1 MKNIILAFTILLM
14 YTACETGTK
23 YDKNST
29 VEKVKKDASI
39 KKLDDSI
46 LNLVEGSPA
55 SAEALV
61 KKSYIEVKDTTI
73 NRSISHKYDPEN
85 PLNGDAFI
93 EENSYVQEQSSAKE
107 ASVTR
112 TNITTENLS
121 EGLNVKSIRVG
132 YHDTYTRLVFDI
144 EKNGEKAKK
153 VGAYNVNYDAQTGIA
168 SVSLDGYNS
177 FSAKIPRFSKKSVVE
192 KISFNRYLE
201 ESGFKISIKL
211 RDTATVKAY
220 DYKNP
225 ARLIIDIRPF

>member
-46 LNLVEGSPA
+46 LNLVEGSPT

-61 KKSYIEVKDTTI
+61 KKSYIEEKETTI

-107 ASVTR
+107 ASFTGG
-112 TNITTENLS
+112 NITD
-121 EGLNVKSIRVG
+121 GLNVKSIRVG

-168 SVSLDGYNS
+168 SVSLDGYSS
-177 FSAKIPRFSKKSVVE
+177 FSAKIPKFSKKSVVE

-225 ARLIIDIRPF
+225 ARLIVDIRPF